1 MMDLIIG
8 EEERDPNSKLT
19 NDAACPEPG
28 RNMPDAICA
37 ALREVAGLLDIAAAV
52 TFTIAGDTSLLAAR
66 ERPAAPI
73 VSMTPSQSIARRLAL
88 VWGVHS
94 VRIDEV
100 NDIDDMIAQAR
111 KTVKDEAIARNGDV
125 IAITG
130 GTPFG
135 VSGTTNLLKL
145 EIV

>member
-1 MMDLIIG
+1 
-8 EEERDPNSKLT
+8 
-19 NDAACPEPG
+19 
-28 RNMPDAICA
+28 
-37 ALREVAGLLDIAAAV
+37 
-52 TFTIAGDTSLLAAR
+52 
-66 ERPAAPI
+66 
-73 VSMTPSQSIARRLAL
+73 MTPSQLIARRLAL

-94 VRIDEV
+94 VRVDEV
-100 NDIDDMIAQAR
+100 GDIDDMIAQAR
-111 KTVKDEAIARNGDV
+111 KTVKDEAIARDGDV